1 MLRLTSKID
10 FSPRRHFIKSKEMIP
25 STAAGHSYL
34 WKSDY
39 QNTRVFNWDEI
50 INETTHSSKHYKDVL
65 ILNLVAYVKGNTT
78 FPLTHFLAYVNE
90 EPAGIKFILSFLHQY
105 IGPTTHSKN
114 AFKLLNQL
122 VKKINYNEPFGF
134 ADWDN
139 KSIATHFL
147 THHNSSLR
155 WWATITFNSLKRDEN
170 INQKKMI
177 NCTNSCANTCANGFV
192 NNINN
197 AHVPVPVPA
206 PAAAPTPAPA
216 ARSSAP
222 VQVPKTFYYP
232 LNTLK
237 YAPIAVHLQQ
247 KGGKPVNDDV
257 LNIRRTGFGT
267 FSLTYK
273 NKLDNG
279 KTYLKE
285 ELSSSDVLRYFGI
298 YFGLL
303 AADMDPFVGM
313 TVHIPGV
320 PSVQIERNPPSWKRD
335 VIYDAVE
342 DCLNHWPVDVC

>member
-1 MLRLTSKID
+1 
-10 FSPRRHFIKSKEMIP
+10 MIP

-34 WKSDY
+34 FSSPQKI
-39 QNTRVFNWDEI
+39 RIFNWDEI
-50 INETTHSSKHYKDVL
+50 VQESNSSSKHYKDVL
-65 ILNLVAYVKGNTT
+65 ILNLEAYVKGKEN
-78 FPLTHFLAYVNE
+78 FPFTHFLQYVNE
-90 EPAGIKFILSFLHQY
+90 EPAGIKFILSFIHKFM
-105 IGPTTHSKN
+105 GPTTYSEN
-114 AFKLLNQL
+114 AFKLLNEL
-122 VKKINYNEPFGF
+122 VKKVDCNESFGF
-134 ADWDN
+134 APWDN
-139 KSIATHFL
+139 HSIAAHFL
-147 THHNSSLR
+147 THRNSSLR
-155 WWATITFNSLKRDEN
+155 WWATVTFNSLKIDEN
-170 INQKKMI
+170 INQKTMYDSP
-177 NCTNSCANTCANGFV
+177 NSCANACANRYM

-197 AHVPVPVPA
+197 AHVPVPA
-206 PAAAPTPAPA
+206 PAAAPT
-216 ARSSAP
+216 AP

-247 KGGKPVNDDV
+247 KGGKAVDDDV